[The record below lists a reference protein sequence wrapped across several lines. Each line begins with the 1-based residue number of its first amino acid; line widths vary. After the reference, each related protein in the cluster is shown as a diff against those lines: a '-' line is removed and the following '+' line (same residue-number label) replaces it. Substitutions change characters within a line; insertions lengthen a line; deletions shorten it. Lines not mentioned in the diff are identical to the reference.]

1 MSVDGRGMSGPDG
14 LARDRPERALLLAV
28 DTGDAPWSV
37 GESLDELE
45 ELARTAGAE
54 IVGRVSQR
62 LEHPD
67 PRTYLGAGKLKEAR
81 DLAAET
87 EADLV
92 IVDDEL
98 APNTQRSMEKIL
110 GVRVVDRTLLILD
123 IFAQRARTHEGRVQV
138 NLARLEY
145 LLPRL
150 TGAWSHLER
159 QVGGIGIRGGP
170 GETQIEIDRRLI
182 RTRISALKREIE
194 GIRVHRAGQRSTR
207 ERTGVPV
214 VALIGYTNAG
224 KSTLFNRLTQ
234 AGALAEDKLFATLDP
249 LTRRLMLPGGQ
260 EVLLSDTVGFIAK
273 LPTDL
278 VAAFRA
284 TLEELESAD
293 LLLHVV
299 DISSERASE
308 RADIVQGV
316 LDDLGVGERPVL
328 TVLNK
333 ADLVAES
340 AEELERTLPEARAAD
355 SVVVSAQ
362 RDWNIDELQ
371 ERIEAMLERSFLR
384 VRVRIPYDQTQ
395 LVDLF
400 HRKGSIATERHTESG
415 TLITGSLPARFAGP
429 FKRYAVRQK

>member
-1 MSVDGRGMSGPDG
+1 MSVDGRGAGAADG
-14 LARDRPERALLLAV
+14 VLSTRPRPERALLLAA
-28 DTGDAPWSV
+28 DTGDAPWTV
-37 GESLDELE
+37 TESLDELE
-45 ELARTAGAE
+45 ELARTAGADV
-54 IVGRVSQR
+54 VGRISQR

-67 PRTYLGAGKLKEAR
+67 PRTYLGRGKLQEAHDR
-81 DLAAET
+81 AVSAQ
-87 EADLV
+87 ADLV

-98 APNTQRSMEKIL
+98 APNTQRSMEEIL
-110 GVRVVDRTLLILD
+110 GRRIVDRTLLILD

-138 NLARLEY
+138 ELARLEY

-150 TGAWSHLER
+150 TRAWTHLER
-159 QVGGIGIRGGP
+159 QVGGIGVRGGP

-194 GIRVHRAGQRSTR
+194 GIRVHRASQRSAR
-207 ERTGVPV
+207 ARAGVPV

-224 KSTLFNRLTQ
+224 KSTLFNQLTQ
-234 AGALAEDKLFATLDP
+234 AGALAENKLFATLDP
-249 LTRRLMLPGGQ
+249 LTRRIMLPGGQ

-299 DISSERASE
+299 DVSSERATE
-308 RADIVQGV
+308 RAEVVQGV
-316 LDDLGVGERPVL
+316 LDELGVGESPVL
-328 TVLNK
+328 MVMNK
-333 ADLVAES
+333 ADLLASS

-362 RDWNIDELQ
+362 LGWNLDELL
-371 ERIEAMLERSFLR
+371 ERIETMLERDYER
-384 VRVRIPYDQTQ
+384 VRVRIPYDQAA

-400 HRKGSIATERHTESG
+400 HRKGTIATERHTEKG
-415 TLITGSLPARFAGP
+415 TLITGSLPVRFAAP
-429 FKRYAVRQK
+429 FRRYAVR